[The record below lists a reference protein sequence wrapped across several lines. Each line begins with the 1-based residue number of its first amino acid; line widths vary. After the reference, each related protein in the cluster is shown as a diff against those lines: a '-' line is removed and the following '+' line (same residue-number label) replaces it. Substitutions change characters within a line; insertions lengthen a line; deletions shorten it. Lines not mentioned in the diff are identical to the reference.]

1 MKKIYIRLYVS
12 ALGAVSNNCLKMV
25 LKELYL
31 VVRSDS
37 GCGSDL
43 REAGIYGFFKLCT
56 PVPLSGRIE
65 LLLVQTGQKGQA
77 GRFRGMFQLPG
88 MFGRAERIAA
98 SAVLQI
104 LPAFFKGLLRGLAD
118 VHQRQQVGPA
128 ARAAVGVGVVFSA
141 GWTG

>member
-1 MKKIYIRLYVS
+1 MTLN
-12 ALGAVSNNCLKMV
+12 AVLRIFTSPS
-25 LKELYL
+25 Y
-31 VVRSDS
+31 
-37 GCGSDL
+37 L
-43 REAGIYGFFKLCT
+43 REVGISRFCKLCA
-56 PVPLSGRIE
+56 PVPSSGRIE

-104 LPAFFKGLLRGLAD
+104 LPAFFQGLLRGLAD

-128 ARAAVGVGVVFSA
+128 TRAAVGVGVVFSA

>member
-1 MKKIYIRLYVS
+1 
-12 ALGAVSNNCLKMV
+12 
-25 LKELYL
+25 
-31 VVRSDS
+31 
-37 GCGSDL
+37 
-43 REAGIYGFFKLCT
+43 
-56 PVPLSGRIE
+56 LSGRIE

-104 LPAFFKGLLRGLAD
+104 LPAFFQGLLRGLAD

-141 GWTG
+141 GWTGQIHGISTPMLHKKDGKGLENHDGY

>member
-43 REAGIYGFFKLCT
+43 REAGIYGFCKLCA

-88 MFGRAERIAA
+88 KFSSAERIAA

-104 LPAFFKGLLRGLAD
+104 LPALFQGLLRGLAD
-118 VHQRQQVGPA
+118 VQQRQQVGPA
-128 ARAAVGVGVVFSA
+128 TRAAVGVGVVFSA
-141 GWTG
+141 GRAG